1 MIDLNTPTF
10 HSKETLVHL
19 TVKNNHR
26 SMFYQLCSF
35 GADIYIKDGNERRV
49 CDVTTDRKW
58 VRELKDFIAE
68 IEQSRT
74 KRDSSK
80 NRDAILRHE
89 SMLHAERLRQSVTS
103 QRDEERRLALENTEG
118 DLGEV
123 SSLLKDLLVSDG
135 SEVDMNDESDRATL
149 IKESLEQTAVVFVR
163 LRDPHVPVNE
173 KHHELEILVEACPH
187 PNRINTTDRRVRTPV
202 ATEAAQIIHVLQKF
216 HRVDHAAI
224 MEPALDP
231 VRKLR
236 ETTPVFANFVLSTSK
251 IFASVDRK
259 SQARDILE
267 VLEKRLVKTSF
278 APFFVV

>member
-1 MIDLNTPTF
+1 
-10 HSKETLVHL
+10 
-19 TVKNNHR
+19 
-26 SMFYQLCSF
+26 MFYQLCLF

-103 QRDEERRLALENTEG
+103 QRDEERRLALENT
-118 DLGEV
+118 
-123 SSLLKDLLVSDG
+123 DG

-149 IKESLEQTAVVFVR
+149 IKESLEQTANVFVR